1 MKTKKKLVYQDRKR
15 ETYLHLEIEMSV
27 AISSER
33 NVSLTFD
40 NEADE
45 AWRVPVALGLEYVL
59 ERMPSG
65 GAYQGLSARVFMVDA
80 RQLDFTRYADE
91 QGAAARR
98 GRRDEAGVG
107 AHDAGA
113 DGGEARGAVP
123 PDDGIRAGAASDERA

>member
-27 AISSER
+27 SISSER
-33 NVSLTFD
+33 SVSLTFD

-59 ERMPSG
+59 ERMPKG

-80 RQLDFTRYADE
+80 RQLDFARYRIPLVYLVVTCAN
-91 QGAAARR
+91 
-98 GRRDEAGVG
+98 
-107 AHDAGA
+107 DALNLHL
-113 DGGEARGAVP
+113 DPIPRFEEGEFVFP
-123 PDDGIRAGAASDERA
+123 W